1 MSGSGNVHIRDL
13 PVFRLDKTERS
24 LFYTPGYVVVVD
36 AAQTDAFESD
46 MCFTHEGAE
55 LLRRAAE
62 MEDKWLAMID
72 KPFEPI
78 CITLYLNN
86 ICNLNCKYCYA
97 STYQANGVSP
107 KLDLEV
113 IRAAAEV
120 VATNCAAQG
129 RQLLVAF
136 HGGGEPTL
144 DQSHV
149 ETALNMVEQIAGEFN
164 LKLFRYI
171 ATNGVMSERKANWLT
186 ERFDEVG
193 LSCDGPANIQAFQ
206 RPLHNGSDSTPYVER
221 TARIV
226 RERGKALVVRATITP
241 QSFTR
246 QVEIAEYVCRELRP
260 REIHVE
266 PVYLG
271 GRTDEGNIF
280 SVEQAESYVN
290 EFFKAR
296 QVASQYGVPWL
307 TSGSRP
313 TEIHGPYCNHIRNVV
328 NLTPYG
334 QATACFKIIAPDELS
349 DLGVNIGQLNKTTGR
364 FMFDD
369 SRIRSLRHKLGNDPP
384 RCKTCL
390 NRYHCVRG
398 CPDQCLLG
406 DPINAQI
413 AEFRC
418 RIQKLMM
425 EKYLWEQ
432 VEHVSLGSSAGIVGK
447 RLPFMAS

>member
-1 MSGSGNVHIRDL
+1 MSGSGSLPIHDL
-13 PVFRLDKTERS
+13 PIFRLDKTERS
-24 LFYTPGYVVVVD
+24 LFYTPGYIVVVD

-46 MCFTHEGAE
+46 LCSTPSGAE
-55 LLRRAAE
+55 LMRCAAE
-62 MEDKWLAMID
+62 MEVKWRALISR
-72 KPFEPI
+72 PFTPV
-78 CITLYLNN
+78 CLTLYLNN
-86 ICNLNCKYCYA
+86 SCNLNCKYCYA
-97 STYQANGVSP
+97 STCPSHSASP

-120 VATNCAAQG
+120 VAANCAAQG
-129 RQLLVAF
+129 RQFIVAF

-149 ETALNMVEQIAGEFN
+149 ETALDVVAQAAGEFN
-164 LKLFRYI
+164 LRLFRYI
-171 ATNGVMSERKANWLT
+171 ATNGVMSGRKAKWLT
-186 ERFDEVG
+186 ERFDEIG
-193 LSCDGPANIQAFQ
+193 LSCDGPADIQACQ
-206 RPLHNGSDSTPYVER
+206 RPLHNGNGSTSYVER

-226 RERGKALVVRATITP
+226 RESGKALVVRATITP

-246 QVEIAEYVCRELRP
+246 QAEIAEYLCKELKP

-271 GRTDEGNIF
+271 GRTADGNVF
-280 SVEQAESYVN
+280 SVEQAEAYVD

-296 QVASQYGVPWL
+296 WVAGQYGIPWL

-328 NLTPYG
+328 TLTPFG
-334 QATACFKIIAPDELS
+334 QATACFKSITPDELS
-349 DLGVNIGQLNKTTGR
+349 DQGVNIGWLNKTSGR

-369 SRIRSLRHKLGNDPP
+369 ARIRSLRRRLGNDPP

-398 CPDQCLLG
+398 CPDHCVLG
-406 DPINAQI
+406 DPANAPL

-425 EKYLWEQ
+425 DKYLWEQ
-432 VEHVSLGSSAGIVGK
+432 VEHVSPENSGGIVGK
-447 RLPFMAS
+447 KLPFMAS